1 MQDYKITVSNE
12 YVVNKYKTVDKVA
25 GDVLAK
31 LIYEIKVNG
40 LYDPNTAEV
49 ITTLEQCYL
58 TLLKK
63 ESTNG

>member
-12 YVVNKYKTVDKVA
+12 YVVNKYKTIDKVA

-40 LYDPNTAEV
+40 THDPKTVEV
-49 ITTLEQCYL
+49 TTLLEQCYL

-63 ESTNG
+63 EN